1 MKARRHE
8 GAMVPWCAGLAALVM
23 AHSGCMAR
31 SQYTISRVQLRA
43 ALDRVPTATGP
54 VGIPARDEDG
64 VFKALDARAFEEL
77 GVAELVGSGVTEPG
91 LIQVTLDDDHAYR
104 TRVGWSLVGTGMAF
118 VLPATVVTVDTIEKN
133 KAIPAP
139 LWAITGVFLSVGI
152 GYLIAAVYS
161 GPETDSV
168 TSGLP
173 EDPSW
178 FE

>member
-1 MKARRHE
+1 MRLR
-8 GAMVPWCAGLAALVM
+8 GQDGFNLLWCAALAALMV

-43 ALDRVPTATGP
+43 ALDRVSNAAGP
-54 VGIPARDEDG
+54 IGIPARDEDG

-91 LIQVTLDDDHAYR
+91 LIQVTLDDYRAYR
-104 TRVGWSLVGTGMAF
+104 RRVGWSLVATGVAF
-118 VLPATVVTVDTIEKN
+118 VLPSTVITVDTFEEN

-139 LWAITGVFLSVGI
+139 LWTITGVLLSVGI

-161 GPETDSV
+161 GPETGSV
-168 TSGLP
+168 LPGLP
-173 EDPSW
+173 EDPAW